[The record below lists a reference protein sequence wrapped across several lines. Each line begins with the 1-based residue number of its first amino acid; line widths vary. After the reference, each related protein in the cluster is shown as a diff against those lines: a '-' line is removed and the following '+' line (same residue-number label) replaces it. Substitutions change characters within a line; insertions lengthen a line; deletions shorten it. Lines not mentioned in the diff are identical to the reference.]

1 MSADGGP
8 ASRVYGAWEQDR
20 PYLVNLAFRMLGD
33 IGEAEDVVQDA
44 FERLLAQDIAGIID
58 VRGWLTVVT
67 GRLCLDQIRLAR
79 RRLQRPR
86 DLDAIEA
93 SLPGIGA
100 SFIDPAD
107 RVTLDDSVRLALS
120 VVLDRLTP
128 AERVAFVL
136 HDIFQ
141 VPFDAVAETVGR
153 TPQACRQLARRARTK
168 IGTAVADG
176 DAAPTGAEQRLV
188 TDRFIAACATG
199 DLAGLLAVLDP
210 AVTGWVDLLP
220 DRITEGA
227 DLVAANILRFWAGRA
242 RLVALSTGR
251 RPVLLGFIG
260 TELRAVILL
269 YVDAELITEIHVT
282 ANPGAIARLPG

>member
-1 MSADGGP
+1 
-8 ASRVYGAWEQDR
+8 
-20 PYLVNLAFRMLGD
+20 VNLAFRMLGD

-44 FERLLAQDIAGIID
+44 FERLVTSDVDEIAD

-67 GRLCLDQIRLAR
+67 SRLCLDQIRLAR

-86 DLDAIEA
+86 DLGALEA

-100 SFIDPAD
+100 SFVDPAD
-107 RVTLDDSVRLALS
+107 RVTLDDSVRLALG

-141 VPFDAVAETVGR
+141 LPFDTIAEAVGR
-153 TPQACRQLARRARTK
+153 TPQACRQLASRARAK
-168 IGTAVADG
+168 IGAAAGADLG
-176 DAAPTGAEQRLV
+176 LAGAEQRLV

-199 DLAGLLAVLDP
+199 DLDGLLAVLDP

-220 DRITEGA
+220 DQITTGA
-227 DLVAANILRFWAGRA
+227 DVVAANIVRFWGGA

-251 RPVLLGFIG
+251 RSVLLGFIG
-260 TELRAVILL
+260 NELRAVLVL
-269 YVDAELITEIHVT
+269 YVDEASITEIHVT
-282 ANPGAIARLPG
+282 ANPGTLARLRS

>member
-1 MSADGGP
+1 MPSDQP
-8 ASRVYGAWEQDR
+8 ATSRVHGAWEQDR

-44 FERLLAQDIAGIID
+44 FERLVTSDVDEILD

-67 GRLCLDQIRLAR
+67 SRLCLDQIRLAR

-86 DLDAIEA
+86 DLGALEA

-100 SFIDPAD
+100 SFVDPAD
-107 RVTLDDSVRLALS
+107 RVTLDDSVRLALG

-141 VPFDAVAETVGR
+141 LPFDTIAETVGR
-153 TPQACRQLARRARTK
+153 TPQACRQLASRARVK
-168 IGTAVADG
+168 IG
-176 DAAPTGAEQRLV
+176 AAAGPDLGLPGAEQRLV

-199 DLAGLLAVLDP
+199 DLDGLLAVLDP

-220 DRITEGA
+220 DRITSGA
-227 DLVAANILRFWAGRA
+227 DVVAGNILRFWGGA
-242 RLVALSTGR
+242 RLVALSTGPR
-251 RPVLLGFIG
+251 SVLLGFLG
-260 TELRAVILL
+260 NELRAVLVL
-269 YVDAELITEIHVT
+269 YVAEASITEIHVT
-282 ANPGAIARLPG
+282 ANPGALARLRG